1 MPVKV
6 VAADV
11 RRRRRDVSSPKKSAS
26 LPRRL
31 TGPWDWM
38 SRFGIGIPPPCAG
51 HYPQALLLDD
61 RAVLSAPKGG
71 CFAVPKGQ
79 ARIAQRFNA
88 GLDARRSRVPKGRL
102 RSSSTP
108 IHSAVPSGLV

>member
-79 ARIAQRFNA
+79 ARIAQRFQRWVGCQKVA
-88 GLDARRSRVPKGRL
+88 SP
-102 RSSSTP
+102 
-108 IHSAVPSGLV
+108 